1 MSLGAYEYRSFDFF
15 STYPTGFE
23 VFDINNGGATSLNIL
38 EDIGALGPALK
49 GKKVVISFTTDMFN
63 DLEVPPKTYAGSFSQ
78 MHANALIFNQDLS
91 LSLKQKI
98 AKRML
103 DYPDTLTDPV
113 LIFALQN
120 LASGSAWNDFLY
132 YLTVPLGKLED
143 LIIRLQDHY
152 EVWSY
157 INLHPQINPNV
168 TRNPRNI
175 DWTALLAQATAQQKA
190 ATSSNPYGI
199 ENDAWNKNYHGY
211 LRVHKPGSSNQK
223 FLTAINNSKEWYDLE
238 LELEVLQE
246 LGVRPLIMSR
256 PVNGG
261 LFTANG
267 VTPEV
272 QAVYYS
278 RLEKLVSTYH
288 MPLMDFKGYTND
300 PYFSID
306 EAAHTGR
313 EGWVV
318 IDQTLDAF
326 FHGKLSV
333 EH

>member
-1 MSLGAYEYRSFDFF
+1 
-15 STYPTGFE
+15 
-23 VFDINNGGATSLNIL
+23 
-38 EDIGALGPALK
+38 
-49 GKKVVISFTTDMFN
+49 
-63 DLEVPPKTYAGSFSQ
+63 
-78 MHANALIFNQDLS
+78 
-91 LSLKQKI
+91 
-98 AKRML
+98 
-103 DYPDTLTDPV
+103 
-113 LIFALQN
+113 
-120 LASGSAWNDFLY
+120 
-132 YLTVPLGKLED
+132 
-143 LIIRLQDHY
+143 
-152 EVWSY
+152 
-157 INLHPQINPNV
+157 
-168 TRNPRNI
+168 
-175 DWTALLAQATAQQKA
+175 
-190 ATSSNPYGI
+190 
-199 ENDAWNKNYHGY
+199 
-211 LRVHKPGSSNQK
+211 
-223 FLTAINNSKEWYDLE
+223 
-238 LELEVLQE
+238 
-246 LGVRPLIMSR
+246 MSR